1 MAHQVLQTFD
11 IQHRLLCIGAEGM
24 PQDMGRHAGKRVP
37 VLLDILPLHSAHVF
51 LQMHGNLWL
60 TFFIQKQ
67 EAAVSIH
74 HHLDLGMSTTLQNTA
89 ESHIDGIRHGNATV
103 AAAGLWRGYEIGLV
117 RRAAQLLMDV
127 DTPSVKVDVCLGQTI
142 EFTDTQPSS

>member
-24 PQDMGRHAGKRVP
+24 PQDMGRHAGKRVLM
-37 VLLDILPLHSAHVF
+37 LLDILPLYPTHIV
-51 LQMHGNLWL
+51 LQMHGDLRL
-60 TFFIQKQ
+60 AVLIQKQ

-74 HHLDLGMSTTLQNTA
+74 HHFYLGMPTVFYHTA
-89 ESHIDGIRHGNATV
+89 ESHIDGIRHGDAAV